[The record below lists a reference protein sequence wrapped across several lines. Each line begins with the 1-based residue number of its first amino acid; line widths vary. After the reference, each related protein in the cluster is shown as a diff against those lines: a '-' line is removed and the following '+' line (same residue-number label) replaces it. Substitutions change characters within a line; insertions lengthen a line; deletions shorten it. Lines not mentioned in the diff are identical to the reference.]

1 MPRFQLDP
9 NETAQENLWRAARMA
24 TAVIA
29 RSHNF
34 WNLWGEYKQEAF
46 ERITIAT
53 VSHFIRMKV
62 RGGGYR
68 RYTKDG
74 LKKLTFFDNVLSSC
88 FGCASNI
95 VNIYIKEIKARRLEG
110 DIEPLK
116 FCLAHSDKLPIYRSF
131 MESRSKLGIYNK
143 GITELS
149 LPAQR
154 AERARELYDEYLEEC
169 RMMGLANILD
179 FDHWICRMG
188 FNKDEEMMLALEPP
202 RVRRALLAA
211 RRKIEKDAQI
221 PAWDLHRT
229 LYMREWAR
237 NRWNRK
243 LMEMSRDLE
252 KLYGAPPEG
261 CIWRDRK
268 GKIGIQRIKE

>member
-1 MPRFQLDP
+1 MEQ
-9 NETAQENLWRAARMA
+9 LWRAARMS

-34 WNLWGEYKQEAF
+34 WNLWGEYRDEAF
-46 ERITIAT
+46 ERVVLAT

-74 LKKLTFFDNVLSSC
+74 SKKLSFFDNVLSSC
-88 FGCASNI
+88 YGSASNV
-95 VNIYIKEIKARRLEG
+95 VNLYIKEIKTRRLEG

-116 FCLAHSDKLPIYRSF
+116 FCLGHGDKLPLYTNKNDAP
-131 MESRSKLGIYNK
+131 SKGCAYNK
-143 GITELS
+143 GITELV

-154 AERARELYDEYLEEC
+154 ADRARELYDEYLEDC
-169 RMMGLANILD
+169 KMMGLANVLD
-179 FDHWICRMG
+179 FDHWVCRMG
-188 FNKDEEMMLALEPP
+188 FNKDEQMMLALEPP
-202 RVRRALLAA
+202 KVRRSLLAA
-211 RRKIEKDAQI
+211 RRQMEKDAKI

-243 LMEMSRDLE
+243 LLEMSRQLE
-252 KLYGAPPEG
+252 ALYGPPPEG

-268 GKIGIQRIKE
+268 GKIGIQRIKV

>member
-1 MPRFQLDP
+1 MARFQLDP
-9 NETAQENLWRAARMA
+9 NETAMENLWRAARMA

-34 WNLWGEYKQEAF
+34 WHLWGEYKDEAF
-46 ERITIAT
+46 ERLVLASVEAFMRLKI
-53 VSHFIRMKV
+53 
-62 RGGGYR
+62 RGGGYC

-74 LKKLTFFDNVLSSC
+74 SKKLTFFDNMLSAC
-88 FGCASNI
+88 YGCSSHIINQ
-95 VNIYIKEIKARRLEG
+95 YMQELKERNSLD
-110 DIEPLK
+110 DIEPMK
-116 FCLAHSDKLPIYRSF
+116 FCLSYADKLPLYRSRT
-131 MESRSKLGIYNK
+131 ESQSKLGVYNK

-149 LPAQR
+149 LPRQR
-154 AERARELYDEYLEEC
+154 ADRARELYDEYLEEC
-169 RMMGLANILD
+169 KMMGISNILD
-179 FDHWICRMG
+179 FDHWLCRMG
-188 FNKDEEMMLALEPP
+188 YNKDTEMMMALEPP

-211 RRKIEKDAQI
+211 RRKIEKDSKI

-243 LMEMSRDLE
+243 LLEMSRQLE
-252 KLYGAPPEG
+252 ALYGPPPDG

-268 GKIGIQRIKE
+268 GKIGIQRIKG